1 MNSFLYKFRAMIAL
15 DLRDILALRSHVESE
30 QAQAKII
37 YNDGYHTSS
46 SLRMMAIG
54 MEERMANDPYYNLY
68 RNAFRTD
75 PLFQAQGEQGDG
87 YTLAD
92 IYADKITT
100 DALEV
105 DIELAYETLV
115 CVTIWMEI
123 AHYLNAAVTSCGEE
137 SIQEPFQAEMHIDSA
152 LAYYVGVKQTK
163 GNSDGFLLYS
173 LAQKSAV
180 VFDTIDGDSGEAL
193 ANMKM
198 LQYFKAAKAKA
209 GECNGGPEVTSEL
222 RILIGS
228 MMSQLNIPLVQN
240 FAHQLQIGSE
250 TEQGSAFSILY
261 GLVVLPQV
269 KTCNPAE
276 YFYLTNEITAN
287 GLSLAHINDLIS
299 SFKNVYS
306 CFGITCA
313 DVHGIDS
320 SSCNTDT
327 LQEAFAGFNPENDVL
342 PVS

>member
-1 MNSFLYKFRAMIAL
+1 MLFR
-15 DLRDILALRSHVESE
+15 S
-30 QAQAKII
+30 
-37 YNDGYHTSS
+37 
-46 SLRMMAIG
+46 
-54 MEERMANDPYYNLY
+54 
-68 RNAFRTD
+68 
-75 PLFQAQGEQGDG
+75 
-87 YTLAD
+87 
-92 IYADKITT
+92 YADKITT
-100 DALEV
+100 DAFEV

-115 CVTIWMEI
+115 CMTIWMEI
-123 AHYLNAAVTSCGEE
+123 AHYLNAAVTSCGD
-137 SIQEPFQAEMHIDSA
+137 SLQEPIQAEMHIDSA

-173 LAQKSAV
+173 LAQKSAII
-180 VFDTIDGDSGEAL
+180 FDTVDGDSGEAL
-193 ANMKM
+193 ANVKL
-198 LQYFKAAKAKA
+198 LQNFKAAKAKA
-209 GECNGGPEVTSEL
+209 GECDGSTGVTNEF

-240 FAHQLQIGSE
+240 FARQLQIGSE

-261 GLVVLPQV
+261 GLAVLPQL

-287 GLSLAHINDLIS
+287 GLSVAHIDDLIS

-313 DVHGIDS
+313 DVHGNDS
-320 SSCNTDT
+320 SSCNTDN
-327 LQEAFAGFNPENDVL
+327 LQEAFAGFNPEVDVL